1 MSFFSD
7 KLTLLGGPFLDLPY
21 INTTITQLAT
31 SNVNA
36 NCETGKGQGN
46 ATFQDAFKNLTHIEA
61 SLGMSVGFEFEAT
74 VDIIGIPPARFDY
87 AVWSMEMSLPTA
99 CMAWAKETGMS
110 VATVAEKK
118 VNAAS
123 SARVGSLQRFAGVSS
138 VFMAIVWLM

>member
-7 KLTLLGGPFLDLPY
+7 QLTLLGGPFLDLPY

-31 SNVNA
+31 SSVNS

-46 ATFQDAFKNLTHIEA
+46 AKFQDAFKNLTHIEA
-61 SLGMSVGFEFEAT
+61 SLGMSVGFEFEAS
-74 VDIIGIPPARFDY
+74 VDKFGIPPARFDY
-87 AVWSMEMSLPTA
+87 AIWSTQSSLATA
-99 CMAWAKETGMS
+99 CMAWGKETGMS

-123 SARVGSLQRFAGVSS
+123 SVQLSASRRFAGLG
-138 VFMAIVWLM
+138 FTLMAIICLM